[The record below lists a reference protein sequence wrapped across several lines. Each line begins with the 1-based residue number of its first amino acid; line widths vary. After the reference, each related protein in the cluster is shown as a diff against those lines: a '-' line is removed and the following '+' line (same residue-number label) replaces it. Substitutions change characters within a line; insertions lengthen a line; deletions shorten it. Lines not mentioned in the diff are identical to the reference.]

1 MDHLAAN
8 LRRLR
13 AVRRWTQAELA
24 ERAGL
29 PRATCAGL
37 EQADTNPSLA
47 SVLAVAAALGVG
59 LDELVR
65 PDAGRRWFKVTP
77 PEQEDYKA
85 DAGRFRARLISPI
98 ASKGVQIQTVTL
110 APGCRSVGRPHPE
123 GAQEFFA
130 CLAGTATIQVAED
143 TVEVEAGCLLQFPG
157 HLRHVYANRGA
168 LPVQAVSTVVLHL
181 P

>member
-1 MDHLAAN
+1 
-8 LRRLR
+8 
-13 AVRRWTQAELA
+13 
-24 ERAGL
+24 
-29 PRATCAGL
+29 
-37 EQADTNPSLA
+37 
-47 SVLAVAAALGVG
+47 
-59 LDELVR
+59 
-65 PDAGRRWFKVTP
+65 
-77 PEQEDYKA
+77 
-85 DAGRFRARLISPI
+85 
-98 ASKGVQIQTVTL
+98 VQIQTVTL

>member
-13 AVRRWTQAELA
+13 AARRWTQAELA

-85 DAGRFRARLISPI
+85 DAGRFRARLLSPI
-98 ASKGVQIQTVTL
+98 ASKGVQIQSVML

-130 CLAGTATIQVAED
+130 CLEGVATIQVADE
-143 TVEVEAGCLLQFPG
+143 TVDLEPGCLLQFPG
-157 HLRHVYANRGA
+157 HLRHVYLNRGPR
-168 LPVQAVSTVVLHL
+168 PVQAVSTVVLHL